1 MGREYTESQKRASYK
16 WAAANKE
23 RQREIQNKYDR
34 KRYAWKQVK
43 FEYLNILLII

>member
-1 MGREYTESQKRASYK
+1 MGRKYTEAQKQATYK
-16 WAAANKE
+16 WVTANRE
-23 RQREIQNKYDR
+23 RRNQIQNKYDK